1 MLKPTIG
8 PIIGH
13 VTTNHARIF
22 IRGDRQDNATVFAG
36 IRYRIA
42 DTQQWSN
49 GIFAKLSDLRDMS
62 EVFALNNLS
71 SDTEYEFQAGWFSPM
86 NPVLNS

>member
-13 VTTNHARIF
+13 VTTNRARIF

-42 DTQQWSN
+42 DTQQ
-49 GIFAKLSDLRDMS
+49 
-62 EVFALNNLS
+62 
-71 SDTEYEFQAGWFSPM
+71 
-86 NPVLNS
+86 